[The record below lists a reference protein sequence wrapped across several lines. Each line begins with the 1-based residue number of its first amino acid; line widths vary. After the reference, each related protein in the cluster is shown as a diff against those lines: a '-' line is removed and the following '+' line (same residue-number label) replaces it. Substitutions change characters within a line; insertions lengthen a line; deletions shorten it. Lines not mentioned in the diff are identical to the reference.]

1 VKHLICLTVLA
12 LAASAQANRD
22 FLTSDETDQIRQV
35 QEPNERMKLYAHF
48 ARQRLDQI
56 EKLLAKDKAGRSV
69 MVHDLLEE
77 YSKIIDAIDV
87 VADDAMR
94 RKIPVEVGSGLV
106 ALSEEDMLEHLK
118 KIEESQPKDMARY
131 QFVLKEAIDA
141 TSDSVD
147 LAQEDNKERA
157 AQVAAKEKRLKE
169 ERESAMTPTELA
181 QQKGEEKKV
190 AEKEKKK
197 APSLLKPGETLS
209 DVNSP
214 TKKPDQPNQ

>member
-1 VKHLICLTVLA
+1 MRHLIWLIVLA
-12 LAASAQANRD
+12 LGVSAQANRD
-22 FLTSDETDQIRQV
+22 FLTSDETDQIRLV

-56 EKLLAKDKAGRSV
+56 DKLLAKDKAGRSA
-69 MVHDLLEE
+69 MVHDLLEQ

-94 RKIPVEVGSGLV
+94 RKISVEVGSGVV
-106 ALSEEDMLEHLK
+106 ALSEQDMLAQLK
-118 KIEESQPKDMARY
+118 KIQDSQPKDISRY
-131 QFVLKEAIDA
+131 EFVLKEAIDA

-157 AQVAAKEKRLKE
+157 AQVAAKEKKLKE
-169 ERESAMTPTELA
+169 EREAAMTPAELA

-190 AEKEKKK
+190 AEKKK
-197 APSLLKPGETLS
+197 APSLLKPGEKLS

-214 TKKPDQPNQ
+214 PTKQP